1 MSFEWNRMYK
11 WDENYERQMVEDV
24 SEYIREYYNVEEIE
38 DLTQEQINEIE
49 AYCEGFDWNMMM
61 APGFRYIINQWEDAQ
76 WEASER

>member
-49 AYCEGFDWNMMM
+49 EFCEGFDWQIMM
-61 APGFRYIINQWEDAQ
+61 APGFRYIMNQWEDAQ